1 MKIIPLAISQQFY
14 LPEGAFSCVGAFEN
28 ALNLISAQGDLI
40 TLHRYGKGLSP
51 FGCLLR
57 RVDFDALS
65 AAITPKTPLFA
76 TQHGLFVGQYQIT
89 LASRRINCQLPRSA
103 PVTCRVFEQ
112 AILQL
117 PVMTGL
123 WGNLAEIIR
132 TFPKGTELE
141 QLQDYFIAALTGTA
155 VNWRPIIGKGMGLTP
170 SNDDTLVGMLY
181 ARFLQGIPHH
191 FFSDEI
197 YQSLDQLTTY
207 VSVAYLRAAT
217 QGLFS
222 TPLIHLCHALAA
234 KRDLQA
240 SLVGVNA
247 LGHSSGADTLLGI
260 WLGLKALESI
270 KYK

>member
-1 MKIIPLAISQQFY
+1 MIILPLATSQQFY
-14 LPEGAFSCVGAFEN
+14 LPEGAFSCVGSFEN
-28 ALNLISAQGDLI
+28 ALNLISQQGSLI

-57 RVDFDALS
+57 SADFDVLRS
-65 AAITPKTPLFA
+65 FLKQNTPVFA
-76 TQHGLFVGQYQIT
+76 TQQDLFIGQYQ
-89 LASRRINCQLPRSA
+89 LRFDRRRIDCRLSPIA
-103 PVTCRVFEQ
+103 PISCRFFEH

-117 PVMTGL
+117 PITTGL
-123 WGNLAEIIR
+123 WGDLANVIC
-132 TFPKGTELE
+132 TFPKDTELE
-141 QLQDYFIAALTGTA
+141 QLHDYFIAMLTGGY
-155 VNWRPIIGKGMGLTP
+155 VDWRPIIGKGAGLTP

-181 ARFLQGIPHH
+181 ALFLQGIQHH

-222 TPLIHLCHALAA
+222 TPLIHLRHALASH
-234 KRDLQA
+234 RNLHA
-240 SLVGVNA
+240 SLADVNA

-260 WLGLKALESI
+260 WLGLHALESI
-270 KYK
+270 K